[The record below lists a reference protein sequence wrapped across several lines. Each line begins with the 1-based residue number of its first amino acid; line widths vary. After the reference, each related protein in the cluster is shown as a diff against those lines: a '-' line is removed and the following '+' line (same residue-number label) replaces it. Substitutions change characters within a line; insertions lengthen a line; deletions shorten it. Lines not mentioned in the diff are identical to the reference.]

1 MVRRSYSPGRLGK
14 ALARVNRLFDRVAA
28 VRYHSPGLQPGG
40 LSACLWGC
48 CMVQELF
55 SPEQG
60 LARPVPVAL
69 NPLSMFSDFPNLH
82 ALVVHFPL
90 VLLLVAAALQAVL
103 VFKDWQQVRWI
114 ALVAM
119 AGGLAGG
126 IAASTTF
133 HAMPRGLPPKAAAIF
148 AIHEQ
153 YAGYTLWLAGI
164 TLLLAGVGEYFQIRR
179 RAYAV
184 LVLVPALAAAGAV
197 SWTGHHGAQLVYVE
211 GVGPKGNMVM
221 SEEEEAREEKAG
233 MEGMDMGSS
242 KDDKK
247 AGAEEKTP
255 VSDSAAGEKSPAE
268 MKNMKG
274 MEGMQGMEMSGETTS
289 EPAKDQNKPNKATSG
304 MGNMD
309 MSEKPASGNKRPA
322 QERSSMADMPGM
334 KTKKEMPKNMDM
346 KGMDMKGMDMQAT
359 PSPRAK
365 HNMSAM
371 PGMDMNKGMGKKPS
385 GAKKQPPMKGM
396 SGMEGMPG
404 MDNMPGMKD
413 AGQGQPAAKSDM
425 GAMKGMPGMDK
436 GQTMPSMS
444 MPNPMDKYRF
454 EDNNPAREKPKK
466 DN

>member
-1 MVRRSYSPGRLGK
+1 
-14 ALARVNRLFDRVAA
+14 
-28 VRYHSPGLQPGG
+28 
-40 LSACLWGC
+40 
-48 CMVQELF
+48 
-55 SPEQG
+55 
-60 LARPVPVAL
+60 
-69 NPLSMFSDFPNLH
+69 MFSDFPNLH
-82 ALVVHFPL
+82 ALVVHFPV

-197 SWTGHHGAQLVYVE
+197 SWAGHHGAQLVYVE

-233 MEGMDMGSS
+233 MEGMDMGSP
-242 KDDKK
+242 KADKQ
-247 AGAEEKTP
+247 AGTEGKMPA
-255 VSDSAAGEKSPAE
+255 SDSAAGEKSSSG
-268 MKNMKG
+268 MNNTDGMKG
-274 MEGMQGMEMSGETTS
+274 MDMSGNATS
-289 EPAKDQNKPNKATSG
+289 QPAQSQGQPEQPMSG

-309 MSEKPASGNKRPA
+309 MSEKPTPGNKKPA
-322 QERSSMADMPGM
+322 QDRNSMADMPGM
-334 KTKKEMPKNMDM
+334 KTKKQMPKDMDM
-346 KGMDMKGMDMQAT
+346 KGMKMDGMNMDGMQMKAT

-365 HNMSAM
+365 QNMPAM
-371 PGMDMNKGMGKKPS
+371 PGMDMSKGMEKKPS

-396 SGMEGMPG
+396 PGMEGMEGMPG
-404 MDNMPGMKD
+404 MN
-413 AGQGQPAAKSDM
+413 AGGKGQPPANSDM
-425 GAMKGMPGMDK
+425 GAMKGMPG
-436 GQTMPSMS
+436 MS

-454 EDNNPAREKPKK
+454 EDNNPARDKPKK